1 MPGLDAR
8 SIELLKS
15 AASLHGIVRLQVFG
29 SVARGEDGPESDLD
43 LLVAVEHGRSLL
55 DVIGFCQEAE
65 AALGR
70 KIDVVTEGG
79 LSPYLRQ
86 RILAEAVPL

>member
-1 MPGLDAR
+1 MPGLDPC

-43 LLVAVEHGRSLL
+43 LLVSVEPGRRLL

-65 AALGR
+65 DALGR

-79 LSPYLRQ
+79 LSPYLKQ
-86 RILAEAVPL
+86 RVLAEAVSL